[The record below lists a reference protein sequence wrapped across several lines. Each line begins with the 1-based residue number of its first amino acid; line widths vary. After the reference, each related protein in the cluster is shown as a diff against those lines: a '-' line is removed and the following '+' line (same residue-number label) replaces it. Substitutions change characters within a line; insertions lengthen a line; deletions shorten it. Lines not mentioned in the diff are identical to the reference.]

1 MLSLKQ
7 FLGIT
12 GVALVLG
19 VTIPVVAQ
27 TPPASTYKPGYWQPI
42 ARVNPKNPVTVTLI
56 NQTKFPLKYNFLDE
70 KGEKTL
76 AVGASTQLKVAS
88 LPINIAIYD
97 ASPQASAG
105 DDTKLGYKTAVTKN
119 VVSVT
124 VVPTTGDGFNVFNI
138 AKTGAI
144 YAY

>member
-42 ARVNPKNPVTVTLI
+42 ARVNPKNLVTVTLI
-56 NQTKFPLKYNFLDE
+56 NQTKFPLNYNFLDE

-76 AVGASTQLKVAS
+76 AVGASRQLKVAS
-88 LPINIAIYD
+88 LPIDIAIYD

-124 VVPTTGDGFNVFNI
+124 VVPTTGYGFNVFNI